1 VPSSIIRKVCAAT
14 LVLGAAGTAF
24 TLLSGTSANA
34 DPSAAVWDRLR
45 TCESSGNYQ
54 SVDSNA
60 AHFGAYQFDQS
71 TWDSVGGK
79 GRPDQNSAVEQD
91 YRALYLYRMRGWQPW
106 QCADS
111 SHLNLQN
118 DAGART
124 GRAPSYAEPARPRTA
139 GTPAPTPVEPARRL
153 STPKAATPAPALPAV
168 PPPPAPGP
176 PARQGAPV
184 PPPVPAAP
192 AREAAFVPPVPP
204 VPASPL
210 ADLIPP
216 AGSGTLLEPALPAVT
231 LTYGTCTP
239 VLANWQNQM
248 NRYGYGLGGD
258 GCYDD
263 ATSSAAHQLQ
273 YANGIHKTDTIGPY
287 TLVAAY
293 IGRSPR

>member
-1 VPSSIIRKVCAAT
+1 LPVTIVRKVCAAT

-24 TLLSGTSANA
+24 TLLSGASASA

-45 TCESSGNYQ
+45 SCESSGNYQ

-79 GRPDQNSAVEQD
+79 GRPDNATAAEQD

-111 SHLNLQN
+111 AHLNLQN
-118 DAGART
+118 DASARN
-124 GRAPSYAEPARPRTA
+124 GRVPSYAESARLRTA
-139 GTPAPTPVEPARRL
+139 GTPAPVEPPKRP
-153 STPKAATPAPALPAV
+153 STPKPAPPAPAVHAV
-168 PPPPAPGP
+168 PPPPAPAP
-176 PARQGAPV
+176 PARQAAPV

-192 AREAAFVPPVPP
+192 TPEAALVPPVPP

-210 ADLIPP
+210 ADIIPP
-216 AGSGTLLEPALPAVT
+216 AGSGTLVEPALPIVT
-231 LTYGTCTP
+231 LTYGTCSP
-239 VLANWQNQM
+239 VLANWQTQI
-248 NRYGYGLGGD
+248 NRYGYSLDGD
-258 GCYDD
+258 GCYDN

-273 YANGIHKTDTIGPY
+273 YANGIHETDTIGPY
-287 TLVAAY
+287 TLAAAY
-293 IGRSPR
+293 IGRPPR